1 MKKLL
6 FLISFISTLSTSFL
20 AAQALC
26 TPPNMTQATPG
37 VDGCSLL
44 WSNANRNTLFTIRYR
59 IATDSIWSEA
69 TAQAAAADSI
79 VNFRLTGL
87 RACTGYVYQ
96 VRTTCAGVVSTF
108 STLSTF
114 QTLGCNAA
122 CPLPAGLATYTRDSM
137 ALLYWSGTAAQYQV
151 QYRVLG
157 AAAFT
162 TVTVST
168 PNATIAGLQPCTYY
182 EFKVKAIC
190 GATSSDFTGVTRFK
204 TTGCAVTTT
213 CGVPRITALSVNG
226 NVISVSWASTGTVTY
241 QLRYKKA
248 ADSTWTVLNA
258 MGTAVQIGNLVPC
271 TVYQFQ
277 LRSICNGNIYSEYSV
292 SGSLSTTGCTPAS
305 YCSAPRRLS
314 FTTTNTVAVL
324 RWDSTGA
331 TSYDVQWMAPR
342 DSVWRTVRV
351 TTNRLELGSLTACT
365 IYQFRVRAN
374 CSATSYAYSAIARF
388 ATTGCVST
396 VCTAPTNV
404 RVSAMDTL
412 AVVAWNTNGGTS
424 FRVQYKI
431 ATDSL
436 WTTVTVNNASGLT
449 TLTNLIRCKV
459 YQVKV
464 QAVCSNNTAS
474 TFTEPVRFETRGCA
488 PTCLMPTNVTVQSS
502 DSTNALVTWNYM
514 AGSAYVIEYYPADAP
529 NSLVTR
535 TTSDSLVRLTGLT
548 RCKTYVF
555 RVRRACTSA
564 LMGDWASTRITTT
577 GCVSTCSA
585 PTGLIYER
593 FSDSLMW
600 NSTGSY
606 TLIRW
611 RLAGTAA
618 WSYDSIV
625 RLSRF
630 PFGTRLQACQTY
642 ICQVQNVCPTGV
654 SDWSAE
660 LSFLSRGANCADNG
674 GSGVQIRDFGIYP
687 NPGTDVVQVMYKLEQ
702 SAMSV
707 NLDLV
712 DLQGKIV
719 RQLVGGQQ
727 DTGNYIQLFE
737 GLESLNS
744 GLYMVVLRVDGKV
757 AMTQKWVKE

>member
-6 FLISFISTLSTSFL
+6 FLISFISTISTSFL

-26 TPPNMTQATPG
+26 TPPNMTYANPG
-37 VDGCSLL
+37 VDGCSLV
-44 WSNANRNTLFTIRYR
+44 WSNVNRNTLFTIRYR
-59 IATDSIWSEA
+59 IATDSVWSEA
-69 TAQAAAADSI
+69 IAQAAPADSI

-114 QTLGCNAA
+114 QTIGCNSA

-137 ALLYWSGTAAQYQV
+137 ALLYWSGSATQYQV
-151 QYRVLG
+151 QYRAAG

-162 TVTVST
+162 TVTTST

-190 GATSSDFTGVTRFK
+190 SAAVTSDFTGLTRFK

-226 NVISVSWASTGTVTY
+226 TVITVSWASTGTTTY
-241 QLRYKKA
+241 QLRYKRA
-248 ADSTWTVLNA
+248 ADSTWTTVSATNT
-258 MGTAVQIGNLVPC
+258 TAQIGNLIPC

-277 LRSICNGNIYSEYSV
+277 LRSICNGNIYSEFSV
-292 SGSLSTTGCTPAS
+292 SGSLATAGCTPVS

-331 TSYDVQWMAPR
+331 ASYDVQWMAPR
-342 DSVWRTVRV
+342 DSAWRTVRV

-396 VCTAPTNV
+396 VCAAPTNV
-404 RVSAMDTL
+404 RVSGMDTL
-412 AVVAWNTNGGTS
+412 AVVAWNANGATS
-424 FRVQYKI
+424 FRVQYK
-431 ATDSL
+431 ATTDSL
-436 WTTVTVNNASGLT
+436 FTTVTTTTPYV
-449 TLTNLIRCKV
+449 TLTNLIRCKA

-464 QAVCSNNTAS
+464 QAICSNNLAS
-474 TFTEPVRFETRGCA
+474 AYTEPVRFETRGCA
-488 PTCLMPTNVTVQSS
+488 PTCLMPTNVTVHSS
-502 DSTNALVTWNYM
+502 DSTNALVTWHAM
-514 AGSAYVIEYYPADAP
+514 AGSAYVVEYYPADAP
-529 NSLVTR
+529 NSVVTR

-555 RVRRACTSA
+555 RVRRACGTNLFS
-564 LMGDWASTRITTT
+564 DWASTRIITT

-585 PTGLIYER
+585 PNGLLYER

-600 NSTGSY
+600 NSTGTY

-611 RLAGTAA
+611 RLAGTAV
-618 WSYDSIV
+618 WSYDSV
-625 RLSRF
+625 ARLSRF
-630 PFGTRLQACQTY
+630 AFGSRLQACQMY
-642 ICQVQNVCPTGV
+642 GCQVQNVCPTGI
-654 SDWSAE
+654 SDWTPE
-660 LSFLSRGANCADNG
+660 FSFLSRGANCADGG

-687 NPGTDVVQVMYKLEQ
+687 NPGMDVVQVMYKLEQ
-702 SAMSV
+702 SAMAV
-707 NLDLV
+707 RLDLV
-712 DLQGKIV
+712 DLQGKII
-719 RQLVGGQQ
+719 RQLDGGQQ
-727 DTGNYIQLFE
+727 DTGNYIQSFE
-737 GLESLNS
+737 GLEPLNS

>member
-26 TPPNMTQATPG
+26 TPPNMTQANPG
-37 VDGCSLL
+37 VDGCSLV

-59 IATDSIWSEA
+59 IANDSLWSEA
-69 TAQAAAADSI
+69 TWQSAPTDSI
-79 VNFRLTGL
+79 VSFRLTGL

-96 VRTTCAGVVSTF
+96 IRTSCAGVVSVF

-122 CPLPAGLATYTRDSM
+122 CALPAGLATYTRDSM

-151 QYRVLG
+151 QYRAAG

-162 TVTVST
+162 TVTTST

-190 GATSSDFTGVTRFK
+190 SAALSSDFTGLTRFK

-213 CGVPRITALSVNG
+213 CGVPRITALSVTG
-226 NVISVSWASTGTVTY
+226 TVISVSWASTGTATY

-248 ADSTWTVLNA
+248 ADSTWTTLNA
-258 MGTAVQIGNLVPC
+258 SGTTLQVGNLVPC

-277 LRSICNGNIYSEYSV
+277 LRSICNSNIYSEFSV
-292 SGSLSTTGCTPAS
+292 SGSLATAGCTPAS

-342 DSVWRTVRV
+342 DSAWRTVRV

-396 VCTAPTNV
+396 VCAAPTNV
-404 RVSAMDTL
+404 RVSSMDTL
-412 AVVAWNTNGGTS
+412 AVVAWNANGATT
-424 FRVQYKI
+424 FRVQYK
-431 ATDSL
+431 ATTDSL
-436 WTTVTVNNASGLT
+436 FTTVTTTTPYV
-449 TLTNLIRCKV
+449 TLTHLIRCKA

-464 QAVCSNNTAS
+464 QAICSNNLAS
-474 TFTEPVRFETRGCA
+474 AYTEPVRFETRGCA
-488 PTCLMPTNVTVQSS
+488 PTCLMPTNVMVHSS
-502 DSTNALVTWNYM
+502 DSTNAVVTWNYI

-535 TTSDSLVRLTGLT
+535 TTQDSLVRLTGLT

-555 RVRRACTSA
+555 RVRRACSAPA
-564 LMGDWASTRITTT
+564 LMSDWVSTRITTT

-585 PTGLIYER
+585 PTGLFYDR

-600 NSTGSY
+600 HSTGTY

-611 RLAGTAA
+611 RLAGTAV
-618 WSYDSIV
+618 WSQDSIV
-625 RLSRF
+625 RLSRYA
-630 PFGTRLQACQTY
+630 FGTRLQPCQNY
-642 ICQVQNVCPTGV
+642 ICQVQNICPTGF
-654 SDWSAE
+654 SDWSVE
-660 LSFLSRGANCADNG
+660 FPFLSRGANCVDG
-674 GSGVQIRDFGIYP
+674 GGGVQIRDFGIYP

-702 SAMSV
+702 SAMAV
-707 NLDLV
+707 RLDLV

-719 RQLVGGQQ
+719 RQLDGGQQ
-727 DTGNYIQLFE
+727 DTGNYIQSFE

>member
-1 MKKLL
+1 
-6 FLISFISTLSTSFL
+6 
-20 AAQALC
+20 
-26 TPPNMTQATPG
+26 MTQATPG

-69 TAQAAAADSI
+69 AAQAAPTDSI
-79 VNFRLTGL
+79 VSFRLTGL

-108 STLSTF
+108 STLLTF

-122 CPLPAGLATYTRDSM
+122 CALPAGLATYTRDSM
-137 ALLYWSGTAAQYQV
+137 ALLYWSGIAPQYQV
-151 QYRVLG
+151 QYRAVG

-168 PNATIAGLQPCTYY
+168 PNATILGLLPCTYY

-190 GATSSDFTGVTRFK
+190 SATSSSDFTSVTRFK

-213 CGVPRITALSVNG
+213 CGVPRISALSVNG
-226 NVISVSWASTGTVTY
+226 TVITVAWASTGTATY
-241 QLRYKKA
+241 QLRYKKT
-248 ADSTWTVLNA
+248 ADSTWTTISA
-258 MGTAVQIGNLVPC
+258 TGTTLQIGNLLPC

-277 LRSICNGNIYSEYSV
+277 LRSICNGSVYSEFSV
-292 SGSLSTTGCTPAS
+292 SGSLTTAGCTPVS
-305 YCSAPRRLS
+305 YCIAPRRLS

-324 RWDSTGA
+324 RWDSTSA
-331 TSYDVQWMAPR
+331 ASYDVQWMAPR

-365 IYQFRVRAN
+365 MYQFRVRAN

-396 VCTAPTNV
+396 TCALPTNV

-412 AVVAWNTNGGTS
+412 AVVSWNSNGAAY
-424 FRVQYKI
+424 FRIQYKI

-436 WTTVTVNNASGLT
+436 WTTVTVNSTAGLT
-449 TLTNLIRCKV
+449 TLTNLIRCKA

-464 QAVCSNNTAS
+464 QSVCTNGVVSVY
-474 TFTEPVRFETRGCA
+474 TEPVRFETRGCT

-502 DSTNALVTWNYM
+502 DSVNALVTWNSM
-514 AGSAYVIEYYPADAP
+514 AGAAYVIEYYPADAP
-529 NSLVTR
+529 NSIVTR
-535 TTSDSLVRLTGLT
+535 TTQDSLARLTGLT

-555 RVRRACTSA
+555 RVRRACGTSVTA
-564 LMGDWASTRITTT
+564 MSDWASTRITTT

-585 PTGLIYER
+585 PTGLAYDR
-593 FSDSLMW
+593 TLDSLTW
-600 NSTGSY
+600 QSGGTY
-606 TLIRW
+606 TIIRW
-611 RLAGTAA
+611 KLAGAA
-618 WSYDSIV
+618 VWSYDSLY
-625 RLSRF
+625 RLSHYGF
-630 PFGTRLQACQTY
+630 FQQLQQCQMY
-642 ICQVQNVCPTGV
+642 ICQVQTVCPTGT
-654 SDWSAE
+654 SDWTAE
-660 LSFLSRGANCADNG
+660 LSFRSRGANCVDDG

-702 SAMSV
+702 SVMAV
-707 NLDLV
+707 RLDLV
-712 DLQGKIV
+712 DLQGKII
-719 RQLVGGQQ
+719 RQLDGGQQ
-727 DTGNYIQLFE
+727 DTGNYIQSFE